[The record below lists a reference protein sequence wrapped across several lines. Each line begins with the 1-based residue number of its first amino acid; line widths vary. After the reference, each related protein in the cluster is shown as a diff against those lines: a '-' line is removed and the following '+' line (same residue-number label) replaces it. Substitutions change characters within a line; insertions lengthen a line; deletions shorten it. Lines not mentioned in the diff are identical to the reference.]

1 MGYIIWYIIEFT
13 GGVTMGS
20 YHFRD
25 TAPQQA
31 NQTYMP
37 YDQTQPTQ
45 TYTQA
50 GQPGPTYAPYE
61 QTGQPTPSY
70 TPYDQTGQQ
79 PSMGFMPNSQV
90 QQTVFSKHF
99 NSAYAIITPG
109 PDYPAIRGLVT
120 FADIPGGVMACAD
133 VTGLPPYTPASGGK
147 SPIGPF
153 GFHIHEKGNC
163 EIGNPANPFESAGGH
178 WNPTNQPHGNHVG
191 DFPVLVA
198 DNGRARMSFILSRF
212 TVDEILGRSVM
223 IHENPDDYRTQPAG
237 NSGRKIACGSIKPWN
252 AFQPGM

>member
-1 MGYIIWYIIEFT
+1 
-13 GGVTMGS
+13 
-20 YHFRD
+20 
-25 TAPQQA
+25 
-31 NQTYMP
+31 MP

-45 TYTQA
+45 NFT
-50 GQPGPTYAPYE
+50 
-61 QTGQPTPSY
+61 
-70 TPYDQTGQQ
+70 QTGQQ
-79 PSMGFMPNSQV
+79 SAGQTPYNQAEQQSASQTPYNQP
-90 QQTVFSKHF
+90 QQTVLPKHF

-120 FADIPGGVMACAD
+120 FADIPGGVMICAD
-133 VTGLPPYTPASGGK
+133 VAGLPPYAPAAGNK

-163 EIGNPANPFESAGGH
+163 EVGNPANPFESAGGH
-178 WNPTNQPHGNHVG
+178 WNPTNQPHGNHAG

-198 DNGRARMSFILSRF
+198 DNGRARMTFILSRF

-237 NSGRKIACGSIKPWN
+237 NSGKKIACGSIKPWN
-252 AFQPGM
+252 AYQQYMQ